1 MRWLNI
7 SRMLINNGT
16 CPRPSR
22 SLSRYRCSRPSRS
35 GRAASPAAAAA
46 RPGGSA
52 PGPAIGTLHAV
63 SGAAQRAAWAFW
75 TPARTARAI
84 AAQDQAAQD
93 QAAQGHAR
101 KAGPPPGTPTATPF
115 AGVPTIGALFYTT
128 GSGVHSCTASVVDSA
143 HEDLIVTAAH
153 CVYARGFAANI
164 EFVPGYHDGRRPYG
178 AWLVQAVVVARGWR
192 QRHDPGLD
200 FAFLTVAAPGHPGR
214 RIQRVTGG
222 LRLGIGRGYA
232 HWIALIGYN
241 DADLKT
247 ADPVRCANHSLE
259 FRAGEMVFYCHG
271 YWNGT
276 SGGPWVIGF
285 TSRGTGTLIGVI
297 GGYQDGGDYDWAS
310 YSPVLGPSALAL
322 YRWAEATA
330 ALR

>member
-1 MRWLNI
+1 VPPAI
-7 SRMLINNGT
+7 SLVVAV
-16 CPRPSR
+16 
-22 SLSRYRCSRPSRS
+22 SLLTS
-35 GRAASPAAAAA
+35 AAVVTGGQPAAAAA

-52 PGPAIGTLHAV
+52 PGPASGTSHAVSGAAHAV
-63 SGAAQRAAWAFW
+63 SGAAQRAARAFW
-75 TPARTARAI
+75 TPARMTRAI
-84 AAQDQAAQD
+84 AADDPAADDRAAQD
-93 QAAQGHAR
+93 HAR
-101 KAGPPPGTPTATPF
+101 KASPPPGTPTATPF
-115 AGVPTIGALFYTT
+115 AGVPTIGVLFYTT

-143 HEDLIVTAAH
+143 YEDLIVTAAH
-153 CVYARGFAANI
+153 CVYARGFATSI
-164 EFVPGYHDGRRPYG
+164 EFVPGYHDGHRPYG
-178 AWLVQAVVVARGWR
+178 VWLVQAVVVATAWR

-241 DADLKT
+241 DAHLKT

-259 FRAGEMVFYCHG
+259 FRPGQMVFYCHG

-276 SGGPWVIGF
+276 SGGPWVVGF
-285 TSRGTGTLIGVI
+285 TSRGAGTLIGVI

-310 YSPVLGPSALAL
+310 YSPVLGPAALAL
-322 YRWAEATA
+322 YRRAEAA
-330 ALR
+330 AVR